1 MNIVSRGTVTTM
13 EIKGSRST
21 KNVSP
26 RVESNPVARKRRM
39 DELPLSKIP
48 KAPRRDSKDDE
59 CTVSSNSVSL
69 KELTG
74 TSSTDMLTDSHCAV
88 NNREIS
94 SSAITTVDD
103 DDDDEENLQK
113 DSRDSIIVK
122 NKPPIHPD
130 IPHKRLIS
138 VNRRD
143 DSTRLRKT
151 IQWLEE
157 GARKLRE
164 DLADARAEL
173 HEEKKSAKMARRDIE
188 RAVKKARNQEAKKYQ
203 NIIADL
209 RARLTKNPFQVSLDN
224 STSLKSEQSKDDN
237 QRCET
242 LVARKRR
249 AELNQT
255 IENLNS
261 DSSDSDD
268 CTKRKR
274 KYSNEA
280 ELRTIE
286 CEIRNSQMVNKELEQ
301 NLQMNLYKGNCEGET
316 ERLRELALEQQEVI
330 EYLRQLLKEQERKID
345 QLLWSR
351 RKKKGSPYKRWMEL
365 APVAEV
371 DDEEEQEDG
380 DSTLSSTSS
389 SVSMQASTIIWQGNT
404 VTREAYEELLFENDE
419 LHMKYTEEQQELERA
434 RNLVRELEKALLQET
449 HSGQHNRIALSNK
462 LREAEEREA
471 DLIAELS
478 ELKEQ
483 NELLEFRVIELEEI
497 GPRESRDAVDSGVG
511 SPEPIQLFK
520 VQSTASN
527 KQKDRAIATVI
538 PYSSC
543 NSQSS
548 LLLTSVQKSSLSLQE
563 SGIFEDE
570 DDNENIEVTSCG
582 TQTETPAGELLQEVQ
597 RLQVLR
603 ERIQEKAA
611 KVPISTDT
619 LEITEEK
626 LNSYKEKVREL
637 EGQLAEHQENHKKIL
652 NDNFIAKRK
661 EEELINENRRL
672 TTRIYWMEN
681 ELRILREF
689 KNIKKV
695 NVGTMTKIDFKDSST
710 ITESTISKEVSK
722 TVKQVDMTWSRL
734 EAKKA
739 QLEKAHQELKEK
751 NLCNQQLMERIAKLE
766 KHGKNNT
773 CDQVDGTDRLGKKTE
788 FENCKSS
795 GSEMKKFDELMEI
808 TDNENNTNRV
818 SQIEFINYNGCNKM
832 DVSESPLVI
841 SEHTPQNNKYEMQ
854 KVNDE
859 REQNGMN
866 YIVLYPEE
874 NPGTFDYERVSKNE
888 ADEKIIYFRWR

>member
-13 EIKGSRST
+13 EVKGSRST

-74 TSSTDMLTDSHCAV
+74 TSSTDKLTDSHCAI

-94 SSAITTVDD
+94 SSAITTV
-103 DDDDEENLQK
+103 DDEENLQK

-203 NIIADL
+203 IIIADL

-237 QRCET
+237 QRCEI

-301 NLQMNLYKGNCEGET
+301 NLQMNLYKDNCEGEI

-330 EYLRQLLKEQERKID
+330 EYLRQLLKERERKLD
-345 QLLWSR
+345 QLLWN
-351 RKKKGSPYKRWMEL
+351 RKKKKEVPHRGWKEL
-365 APVAEV
+365 EPVAEV
-371 DDEEEQEDG
+371 DDEEEHEDG
-380 DSTLSSTSS
+380 DSALSSETS
-389 SVSMQASTIIWQGNT
+389 SVSLQANTIIWKPNT
-404 VTREAYEELLFENDE
+404 VTREAYEDLLFENDE
-419 LHMKYTEEQQELERA
+419 LHTKYSEEQQELEQA
-434 RNLVRELEKALLQET
+434 KNLVRELEKALLQET
-449 HSGQHNRIALSNK
+449 HSGQNNRIILSNK

-548 LLLTSVQKSSLSLQE
+548 LLLNSVQKSSLSLQE

-570 DDNENIEVTSCG
+570 DDNENIDIEVTSCG

-611 KVPISTDT
+611 KVPISTEI
-619 LEITEEK
+619 LEITEER

-637 EGQLAEHQENHKKIL
+637 QEQLAEYQENQKKIL
-652 NDNFIAKRK
+652 NENFAAKQK
-661 EEELINENRRL
+661 EEDLINENRRL
-672 TTRIYWMEN
+672 STRIYWMEN
-681 ELRILREF
+681 EIKISREF
-689 KNIKKV
+689 KNIKKI

-710 ITESTISKEVSK
+710 MTESTVTKEVSK
-722 TVKQVDMTWSRL
+722 TVKQVDMTWSRF

-751 NLCNQQLMERIAKLE
+751 NLCNQQLVERIAKLE
-766 KHGKNNT
+766 KRKNNT
-773 CDQVDGTDRLGKKTE
+773 CDEVDGTDRLGKKTD
-788 FENCKSS
+788 FGNCNSS
-795 GSEMKKFDELMEI
+795 GNEIKKFDELMEI

-841 SEHTPQNNKYEMQ
+841 SEHTPQNNKYKMQ

-866 YIVLYPEE
+866 YIVLYPDE